1 MAKKIKIGLA
11 VYALGNNYVS
21 EVSCRGCGIVFKHPH
36 RAYSAIKYDNPEDYY
51 CLNCINKLKA
61 DFNEQL
67 KQKAFAY
74 PIQKKLYVG
83 SNHQCG
89 EKITDF
95 VYRLAYFTAGRS
107 GRLLPLRQ
115 CKKCG
120 EYFIILNDAKKHA
133 KFLQKYTLMNP
144 QTQKRIYIPYV
155 TKEMFSPRAYSNQG
169 KPVEATPQE
178 QWAAKHPYQGGGFS
192 GK

>member
-11 VYALGNNYVS
+11 MYALNNDYGS
-21 EVSCRGCGIVFKHPH
+21 EVRCKGCGFIFKYPH
-36 RAYSAIKYDNPEDYY
+36 RAYSAVRYDAPEDYY
-51 CLNCINKLKA
+51 CLNCINKLKIN
-61 DFNEQL
+61 FIEQI
-67 KQKAFAY
+67 KQKAFVY
-74 PIQKKLYVG
+74 PVQKKLYVG

-95 VYRLAYFTAGRS
+95 IYCLAYFMVGNS
-107 GRLLPLRQ
+107 GRLLPLRK

-120 EYFIILNDAKKHA
+120 EYFIILNDAKKHD
-133 KFLQKYTLMNP
+133 KFLQKYILINP
-144 QTQKRIYIPYV
+144 QTQKQIYIPYV
-155 TKEMFSPRAYSNQG
+155 TKEMFSPHACSNTR
-169 KPVEATPQE
+169 KPAEATPQE